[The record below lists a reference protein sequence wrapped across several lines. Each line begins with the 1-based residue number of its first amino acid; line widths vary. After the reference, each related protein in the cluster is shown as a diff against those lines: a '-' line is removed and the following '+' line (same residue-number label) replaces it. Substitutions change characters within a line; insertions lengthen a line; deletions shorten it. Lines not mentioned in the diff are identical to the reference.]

1 MQKRKSDEQLDFEIA
16 FYERLLTTHP
26 DFSDALMALGESYT
40 RRGCYDKGLA
50 ADLRLTQVRGN
61 DPVAWYNL
69 ACSYALLSRSEESFE
84 ALQRALTLGYD
95 DVRHLL
101 NDPDLALLRKS
112 PKLRQLLEQRF
123 TSRSS

>member
-1 MQKRKSDEQLDFEIA
+1 MQKRKSVEQLDFEIA
-16 FYERLLTTHP
+16 FYERLLAAHP
-26 DFSDALMALGESYT
+26 DFPDALMALGESYT
-40 RRGCYDKGLA
+40 RRGRYDQGLA
-50 ADLRLTQVRGN
+50 ADLRLTQVRGA

-84 ALQRALTLGYD
+84 ALQRALSLGYD
-95 DVRHLL
+95 DVQHLL
-101 NDPDLALLRKS
+101 HDPDLALLRKS